1 MQIKN
6 LLKPLALA
14 LGITVLAT
22 ACTSNTEKLN
32 DFANLTTEQR
42 VHALQGI
49 KHLEED
55 GRIALIGR
63 YKKQTFSVNCNY
75 IFKNDSYTLEFTGP
89 MGMRYVQLQV
99 YANGTTFLNVQGE
112 NYKGDSARQLLKD
125 EFNLDVPVE
134 DLHSIM
140 VGLPRGEKTYDA
152 KGYVKTATYDDVY
165 QVTYKSYKAF
175 RKGIPLPDNME
186 ILTPYT
192 KILIKINNV
201 NSLEQL

>member
-75 IFKNDSYTLEFTGP
+75 IFKNDTVCRLY
-89 MGMRYVQLQV
+89 
-99 YANGTTFLNVQGE
+99 
-112 NYKGDSARQLLKD
+112 
-125 EFNLDVPVE
+125 
-134 DLHSIM
+134 I
-140 VGLPRGEKTYDA
+140 
-152 KGYVKTATYDDVY
+152 
-165 QVTYKSYKAF
+165 
-175 RKGIPLPDNME
+175 
-186 ILTPYT
+186 
-192 KILIKINNV
+192 
-201 NSLEQL
+201 